1 MAEPKRLFVAATRQN
16 EGKTTTCL
24 GIILNLKKQV
34 TSLGFIKPV
43 GQRYIEVAGERIDK
57 DAVLIDEVFHLHP
70 VLKDQS
76 PIAISKGFT
85 REYDRV
91 RHRSDLMR
99 DVLRAYEAVAKDRE
113 MVIIEGT
120 GHAGVGSCFDLNNAD
135 VAKLL
140 DAPVLIVTGGGM
152 GRPVDEIMLNLPVFE
167 RQGVRVLG
175 ALCNKVLPEKLDEVR
190 EYVAKALSARGVRL
204 FGVMPLEQRLSGSTL
219 QQVRD
224 EVDAE
229 VLNGADMLEAHIGD
243 VLVGATEPHR
253 ALEHFGPRTLLI
265 TSGGREDLILAALSA
280 CTLDASPGA
289 CVAGIILTDG
299 IYPHKAMM
307 RLIGN
312 TNMPILLVKSD
323 IYETT
328 SRIHD
333 LIVKIRPADAK
344 KIEIAGSLVERYIDL
359 PAILGALDHGNGST

>member
-24 GIILNLKKQV
+24 GLILNLKRQV
-34 TSLGFIKPV
+34 SSLGFIKPV
-43 GQRYIEVAGERIDK
+43 GQRYIEVGGERIDK
-57 DAVLIDEVFHLHP
+57 DAVLMDEVFHLHP
-70 VLKDQS
+70 VLKDLS
-76 PIAISKGFT
+76 PIAISKSFT
-85 REYDRV
+85 REYNRDH
-91 RHRSDLMR
+91 HRAGLVKDI
-99 DVLRAYEAVAKDRE
+99 LRAYGSVAEGRE

-152 GRPVDEIMLNLPVFE
+152 GRPVDEILLNLPVFE
-167 RQGVRVLG
+167 KQGVRVIG
-175 ALCNKVLPEKLDEVR
+175 AVCNKVLPEKLAEVR
-190 EYVAKALSARGVRL
+190 EFVTRSLQARGVRL
-204 FGVMPLEQRLSGSTL
+204 FGVMPLEHMLSGSTL

-224 EVDAE
+224 EVGAE
-229 VLNGADMLEAHIGD
+229 ILNGAGGLEAHIGNI
-243 VLVGATEPHR
+243 LVGATEPHR
-253 ALEHFGPRTLLI
+253 ALDHFGPRTLLI

-280 CTLDASPGA
+280 CTLDTSAAS
-289 CVAGIILTDG
+289 CLAGIILTDG
-299 IYPHKAMM
+299 IYPHKAIL

-328 SRIHD
+328 SMIHD
-333 LIVKIRPADAK
+333 LIVKIRPSDAK
-344 KIEIAGSLVERYIDL
+344 KIELAGSLVERYIDIQ
-359 PAILGALDHGNGST
+359 AILGEL